1 MAESFTDEGLDFIL
15 GLHLLNTKT
24 VLTTTHLT
32 LFTSQT
38 ATTVPARTATGGA
51 APSGWTEATGTGYAR
66 KAVAAAD
73 WGAPAT
79 NGSGRRTTAAQQ
91 TFATVGAGGWGTV
104 NGFGLIELAAAG
116 AGDETFWFANFDDT
130 TAVTLN
136 ENDVIKITPRQQLD
150 I

>member
-1 MAESFTDEGLDFIL
+1 MAETWTDEGLDFIL
-15 GLHLLNTKT
+15 GLHILNAKS
-24 VLTTTHLT
+24 VITTTYLT

-51 APSGWTEATGTGYAR
+51 SPSGWTEATGTAYAR
-66 KAVAAAD
+66 KDVLSTD
-73 WGAPAT
+73 WGAIAT
-79 NGSGRRTTAAQQ
+79 DGSGRRSTSSQQ

-104 NGFGLIELAAAG
+104 NGFGLIELASAQ

-136 ENDVIKITPRQQLD
+136 QNDQILITPTEQFD

>member
-1 MAESFTDEGLDFIL
+1 MAETWTDEGLDFVL
-15 GLHLLNTKT
+15 GLHVLNTKT
-24 VLTTTHLT
+24 VLTTTYLT

-51 APSGWTEATGTGYAR
+51 SPSGWTEATGTSWAR
-66 KAVAAAD
+66 KSVAAAA
-73 WGAPAT
+73 WGSPGT

-104 NGFGLIELAAAG
+104 NGFGLIELSAPG
-116 AGDETFWFANFDDT
+116 AGDETFWFCNFDDT

-136 ENDVIKITPRQQLD
+136 ENDIIKITPNEQLD
-150 I
+150 V